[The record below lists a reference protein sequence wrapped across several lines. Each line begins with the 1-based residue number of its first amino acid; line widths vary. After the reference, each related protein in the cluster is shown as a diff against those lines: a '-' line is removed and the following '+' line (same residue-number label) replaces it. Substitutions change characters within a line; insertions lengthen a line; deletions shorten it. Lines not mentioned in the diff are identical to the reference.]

1 MMQGALLAAAA
12 IFSAASAPE
21 LDIFLVPHTHCDA
34 GWLWTVDS
42 YYTTVHAKPSGEDTT
57 HAAVRDT
64 LTTVVRALAENPAL
78 RFNWAEI
85 VFFEK
90 WWGEQDATT
99 QATTRRL
106 VESGQ
111 LAFVGGGWVQADEV
125 LTTAS
130 DQIRQTT
137 LGNEWLRET
146 FGAAARVRVGWQLAC
161 SRATRERRPRCGRWP
176 ATTPWSSPT
185 TSSARTS
192 TSSSGRPPPAW
203 RRTAARC
210 SSTPRSDTTV
220 STAAPFAA
228 SEA

>member
-1 MMQGALLAAAA
+1 MLGALLVAAA

-42 YYTTVHAKPSGEDTT
+42 YFTTVHAKPSGEDTT

-64 LTTVVRALAENPAL
+64 LTSVVRALAENPAL

-90 WWGEQDATT
+90 WWREQDATT

-111 LAFVGGGWVQADEV
+111 LAFVGGGWVQAGEV

-146 FGAAARVRVGWQLAC
+146 FGAAARVRVGWQLC
-161 SRATRERRPRCGRWP
+161 DPCPLRRSPLCVSLCCAPR
-176 ATTPWSSPT
+176 
-185 TSSARTS
+185 
-192 TSSSGRPPPAW
+192 
-203 RRTAARC
+203 
-210 SSTPRSDTTV
+210 
-220 STAAPFAA
+220 
-228 SEA
+228 